1 LHTLNLIQARTQ
13 NYTYMLTLKVP
24 CNSNRVSTGQ
34 VGASKPHSTMD
45 LINKPTFRQHAEELM
60 EHYHLPGISISVTQD
75 DELATIGFGVS
86 SRVSQEPASADTL
99 YDIASCSK
107 SLTAASVALLVED
120 NDNFP
125 EIQWTTPL
133 HELLPED
140 FVMPTP
146 ELTKRVTVEDMLSHR
161 TGMAL

>member
-1 LHTLNLIQARTQ
+1 
-13 NYTYMLTLKVP
+13 
-24 CNSNRVSTGQ
+24 
-34 VGASKPHSTMD
+34 MD
-45 LINKPTFRQHAEELM
+45 LINNPTFRQHAEELM
-60 EHYHLPGISISVTQD
+60 EHYHLPGLSISVTQND
-75 DELATIGFGVS
+75 KFATIGFGVS
-86 SRVSQEPASADTL
+86 SRMSQKPATADTL

>member
-1 LHTLNLIQARTQ
+1 
-13 NYTYMLTLKVP
+13 
-24 CNSNRVSTGQ
+24 
-34 VGASKPHSTMD
+34 MD
-45 LINKPTFRQHAEELM
+45 LIDTPTFRQHAEELM
-60 EHYHLPGISISVTQD
+60 DHYHLPGLSIAVTQND
-75 DELATIGFGVS
+75 KVATVGFGVS
-86 SRVSQEPASADTL
+86 SRMSQETTTADTL
-99 YDIASCSK
+99 YDIASSSK

-120 NDNFP
+120 NENFP

-146 ELTKRVTVEDMLSHR
+146 ELNERVTVEDMLSHR